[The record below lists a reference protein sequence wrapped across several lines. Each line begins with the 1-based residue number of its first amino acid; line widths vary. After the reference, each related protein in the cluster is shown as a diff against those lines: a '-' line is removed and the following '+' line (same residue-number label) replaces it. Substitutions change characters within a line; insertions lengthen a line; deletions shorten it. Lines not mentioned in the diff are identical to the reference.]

1 MNLSTFERAQLAN
14 FAYREAR
21 YTGSLDCMKAVCY
34 ALRNR
39 LKAGWGSG
47 SWISVMESHS
57 QVEGNVGTGWLELDT
72 QDRLLQLLVRDIDDI
87 YMGTSEDDTKRV
99 VQDALYYQFI
109 DQPPNPWFVKHIVQ
123 DPKEHPR
130 VAQVGPLA
138 FFR

>member
-1 MNLSTFERAQLAN
+1 
-14 FAYREAR
+14 
-21 YTGSLDCMKAVCY
+21 
-34 ALRNR
+34 
-39 LKAGWGSG
+39 
-47 SWISVMESHS
+47 
-57 QVEGNVGTGWLELDT
+57 VEGNVGTGWLELDT